1 MPDFLPR
8 RDADLLQWSSNFDQ
22 KINFSPESYGIS
34 PSVAAEYAA
43 LHANFAQLYLAAVGA
58 STRTPSG
65 IVEKDDARAVLAK
78 RARQLAS
85 IVRGTPQVTDAQ
97 RLDLGL
103 RLKRRATG
111 PRRRIQPPS
120 HTPMLRII
128 SVQGSTVRIQLRNT
142 EMPTSRTLPRDVKAA
157 MIYSFIG
164 EQPPPTLKGW
174 RLCQS
179 ISRTRC
185 EITFPPDLPP
195 GTRVWVT
202 AYWFNHA
209 GAPRPG
215 LGNGPAAMPVG
226 TWLVPNVLTMRRAM
240 KLAA

>member
-1 MPDFLPR
+1 MPDFIAR

-34 PSVAAEYAA
+34 PLAAAEYAA
-43 LHANFAQLYLAAVGA
+43 LHLSFAQLYAAAVGA

-65 IVEKDDARAVLAK
+65 IVAKDDARAALVK
-78 RARQLAS
+78 RARQLAG
-85 IVRGTPQVTDAQ
+85 IIRAMPQVDDAR

-103 RLKRRATG
+103 RAKRRATG
-111 PRRRIQPPS
+111 VRRRIERPS
-120 HTPMLRII
+120 HAPVLRVI
-128 SVQGSTVRIQLRNT
+128 SVQGSTVRIQLGNSQ
-142 EMPTSRTLPRDVKAA
+142 MPTRRTLPRDVKGA

-164 EQPPPTLKGW
+164 EPPPTMLKGW
-174 RLCQS
+174 NLRQS

-185 EITFPPDLPP
+185 EITFPPNLPP

-202 AYWFNHA
+202 ACWFNHA